1 MLVLWRTATHNVAMR
16 SLFEDLQMTSL
27 VKERPITVIANL
39 DAPDLFSDGAYG
51 AFVTNGNV
59 HITLVARRSDHS
71 NPSGHLT
78 DVVIGRLIMP
88 ISAADEMVKFI
99 GDCLRAMQHQK
110 TRAKNIHRRL
120 Q

>member
-1 MLVLWRTATHNVAMR
+1 MTIVL
-16 SLFEDLQMTSL
+16 
-27 VKERPITVIANL
+27 KEKPVPIIPNL
-39 DAPDLFSDGAYG
+39 DAPDIFSDGAYG

-71 NPSGHLT
+71 NPSGHLA

-88 ISAADEMVKFI
+88 LDAAEKMVRFV
-99 GDCLRAMQHQK
+99 GDCLEAIKPQTLIDTNVQM
-110 TRAKNIHRRL
+110 TL

>member
-1 MLVLWRTATHNVAMR
+1 MTIVLEEQPV
-16 SLFEDLQMTSL
+16 
-27 VKERPITVIANL
+27 PVIANL
-39 DAPDLFSDGAYG
+39 NAPDIFSDGAYG

-71 NPSGHLT
+71 NSSGHVT

-88 ISAADEMVKFI
+88 LVAAEKMAKFV
-99 GDCLRAMQHQK
+99 GDCLQVIK
-110 TRAKNIHRRL
+110 TQGSIAASVQMTL